1 MQLIWLVFEQFV
13 FRVKL
18 CLKDHG
24 QFLTQCASPCPVFI
38 SLNPSKGSINLM
50 FAMYEKFDTFEDL

>member
-18 CLKDHG
+18 CIKEHG
-24 QFLTQCASPCPVFI
+24 QFLTQCVCQVSS
-38 SLNPSKGSINLM
+38 SLNPSKGSINL
-50 FAMYEKFDTFEDL
+50 TFVYV